1 MMAGVSHLNKNG
13 LERWFTIVY
22 YKLAG
27 YRLSNFWKPIKF
39 TINCN
44 IGLNHIQG
52 GKMEIKDAL

>member
-27 YRLSNFWKPIKF
+27 YRLNNFWEP
-39 TINCN
+39 INCN
-44 IGLNHIQG
+44 IDSNHIQG